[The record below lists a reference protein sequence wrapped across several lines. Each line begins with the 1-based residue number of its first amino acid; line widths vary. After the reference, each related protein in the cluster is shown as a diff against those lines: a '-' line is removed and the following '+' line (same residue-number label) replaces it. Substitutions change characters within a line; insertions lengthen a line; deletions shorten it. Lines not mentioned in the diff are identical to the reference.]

1 MSVFTWLGSNIF
13 KQPPL
18 FMGILAMVGLIL
30 QKKDVGSVIKGTA
43 KTIMGVIILFVGVNF
58 VTTAATPLANAF
70 SAMYKLPEK
79 AMFDGNLCWVV
90 LSDYGAEIGLA
101 LLLSF
106 CVNLLV
112 AKFTPIKHIYLTGHI
127 YFWTSYLAVA
137 AGVQGGLSG
146 AALVAFATAALS
158 LYIIIVPALM
168 RPLVR
173 NVTGTDDFTI
183 GHTTSIFCFLGF
195 GIGKLFKK
203 ANSKSTEDMKIP
215 QALNF
220 FRETTIASSIVITLC
235 YLVVGL
241 IIGPQARQE
250 VYGSAIGSIG
260 TVGGMQYDFITFS
273 LIAGLNFGAGLTI
286 LLTGVRLMLGEII
299 PAFRGISE
307 KLIPNAIPALDVPM
321 IFPYAPNAMLIGF
334 VGSMITSI
342 LTIIVMANTGTMM
355 YAVIPLTVACFFDC
369 APGAIFA
376 NKEGGRAA
384 AIVTSVVSGVIMV
397 IVAMVSIGLTLDTAA
412 GFNQLYGGNDFS
424 IFSGISSV
432 IAGIFG

>member
-1 MSVFTWLGSNIF
+1 MNVFTWLGSNIF

-18 FMGILAMVGLIL
+18 FMGILAMLGLIL
-30 QKKDVGSVIKGTA
+30 QKKNVGDVIKGTA

-70 SAMYKLPEK
+70 STMYNLPES
-79 AMFDGNLCWVV
+79 AQFDGNICWDV
-90 LSDYGAEIGLA
+90 LGNYGAEIGLA

-106 CVNLLV
+106 IINLLV
-112 AKFTPIKHIYLTGHI
+112 AKFTKIKHIYLTGHI
-127 YFWTSYLAVA
+127 YFWMSYLAVA

-146 AALVAFATAALS
+146 VGLVAFATIALA
-158 LYIIIVPALM
+158 LYIIITPALM
-168 RPLVR
+168 KPLVKK
-173 NVTGTDDFTI
+173 VTGSDDFTI
-183 GHTTSIFCFLGF
+183 GHTTSLFCFLGY
-195 GIGKLFKK
+195 GIGKLFKNC
-203 ANSKSTEDMKIP
+203 NSKSTEEMKIP
-215 QALNF
+215 KAFDF
-220 FRETTIASSIVITLC
+220 FRDTTIASSIVVFLC
-235 YLVVGL
+235 YIVVGL
-241 IIGPQARQE
+241 IIGPEARE
-250 VYGSAIGSIG
+250 SVYGSAIGTIC

-299 PAFRGISE
+299 PAFKGISE

-321 IFPYAPNAMLIGF
+321 IFPYAPNALLIGF

-342 LTIIVMANTGTMM
+342 LTIIVMAKTGTMM

-376 NKEGGRAA
+376 NKEGGRIA
-384 AIVTSVVSGVIMV
+384 AIVTSVLSGIII
-397 IVAMVSIGLTLDTAA
+397 IVVCMISIGLTLDTAA

-424 IFSGISSV
+424 VFSGIASV

>member
-1 MSVFTWLGSNIF
+1 MSVFNWLGSNIF

-18 FMGILAMVGLIL
+18 FMGILAMLGLIL
-30 QKKDVGSVIKGTA
+30 QKKSIGDVVKGTA

-58 VTTAATPLANAF
+58 VTTAATPLATAF
-70 SAMYKLPEK
+70 ATMYNLPES
-79 AMFDGNLCWVV
+79 AVFDGNICWDV
-90 LSDYGAEIGLA
+90 LGQYGSEIGLA
-101 LLLSF
+101 LALSF
-106 CVNLLV
+106 IVNLIV
-112 AKFTPIKHIYLTGHI
+112 AKFTPLKNIYLTGHI

-146 AALVAFATAALS
+146 VGLVVFATAALS

-173 NVTGTDDFTI
+173 NVTGSDDFTI
-183 GHTTSIFCFLGF
+183 GHSTSIFCFLGA
-195 GIGKLFKK
+195 GIGKLFK
-203 ANSKSTEDMKIP
+203 NLHSKSTEDMKIP
-215 QALNF
+215 KGLDF
-220 FRETTIASSIVITLC
+220 FRDTTIASAIVITLC

-241 IIGPQARQE
+241 VIGPEARQT
-250 VYGSAIGSIG
+250 VYGGAIDSIC

-273 LIAGLNFGAGLTI
+273 LVAGLNFGAGLTI

-299 PAFRGISE
+299 PAFKGISE

-321 IFPYAPNAMLIGF
+321 IFSFAPNALLIGF

-384 AIVTSVVSGVIMV
+384 AIVTSILSGIIM
-397 IVAMVSIGLTLDTAA
+397 IILAMVSISLTLDTAA

-424 IFSGISSV
+424 VFSSIASV
-432 IAGIFG
+432 VAGLFG